1 MRKGV
6 ARQYTIDTL
15 NSIVQSLTP
24 AEEGYQPSYITPSE
38 GFKYIE
44 QFDPTYTTGT
54 YKIAGTS

>member
-44 QFDPTYTTGT
+44 QFDPNYETAHY
-54 YKIAGTS
+54 